1 VGIVAQLLSL
11 VVWLFLVTLVV
22 RFVLDLVQSFARDW
36 RPRGVVLVLAE
47 VVYSIT
53 DPPLRA
59 LRRLIPPLALGAV
72 RLDMAFLVL
81 WLICIVLMRVLVL
94 LPF

>member
-1 VGIVAQLLSL
+1 VGIVAQVLYL
-11 VVWLFLVTLVV
+11 VVWLFLVLLVV

-47 VVYSIT
+47 VVYSVT

-59 LRRLIPPLALGAV
+59 LRRVVPPLTLGTIRLDLAFLLLWVICLVLMQVLV
-72 RLDMAFLVL
+72 RL
-81 WLICIVLMRVLVL
+81 
-94 LPF
+94 

>member
-1 VGIVAQLLSL
+1 VGIVAQVLYLL
-11 VVWLFLVTLVV
+11 VWLFMVLLVM

-47 VVYSIT
+47 VVYTVT

-59 LRRLIPPLALGAV
+59 LRRLVPPLTLGTI
-72 RLDMAFLVL
+72 RLDLAFLLL
-81 WLICIVLMRVLVL
+81 WVICIVLMQILVR
-94 LPF
+94 F

>member
-1 VGIVAQLLSL
+1 VGIVAQVLYL
-11 VVWLFLVTLVV
+11 VVWLFLVLLVV

-47 VVYSIT
+47 VVYSVT

-59 LRRLIPPLALGAV
+59 LRRVVPPLTLGTI
-72 RLDMAFLVL
+72 RLDLAFLLL
-81 WLICIVLMRVLVL
+81 WVICLVLMQVLAR
-94 LPF
+94 F